1 MTETIKIKDIEELK
15 KPEIAVV
22 RLKKAIDELVQ
33 DIESETLFLEL
44 RRLTK
49 AQGGMSR
56 LSKKVGINR
65 QNLYR
70 TFASDGNPKLRSL
83 STILKG
89 LGYKLSIEPVNKP
102 VLGSDFDVKKPANT
116 SDSSGSQEAA

>member
-1 MTETIKIKDIEELK
+1 MTEITTKDIEELK
-15 KPEIAVV
+15 KPDIAER
-22 RLKKAIDELVQ
+22 RLKTAIDELMQ
-33 DIESETLFLEL
+33 DIESENLFLEL

-56 LSKKVGINR
+56 LSKKIGINR

-83 STILKG
+83 ATILNG
-89 LGYKLSIEPVNKP
+89 LGYKLSIEPLGKKTVPSNDFDGSVKTAANAS
-102 VLGSDFDVKKPANT
+102 GSD
-116 SDSSGSQEAA
+116 QEAA

>member
-1 MTETIKIKDIEELK
+1 MTEIIRTKDIEELK
-15 KPEIAVV
+15 KPDIAAS
-22 RLKKAIDELVQ
+22 RLKNAIDELMS

-83 STILKG
+83 ATILKG
-89 LGYKLSIEPVNKP
+89 LGYKLSIEPVSKP
-102 VLGSDFDVKKPANT
+102 VVASNDFENVKAANSAESD
-116 SDSSGSQEAA
+116 QEAA